1 MGVSLLVSQTGCTTM
16 KAVRL
21 ADRGSAAIDRGD
33 TQAAISD
40 LETAVQLMPES
51 AAIVNNLGV
60 AYLAAG
66 RKNAALAAF
75 ERAVVLDCD
84 HEPAQRNLKALRD
97 DPAAIA
103 SGAADGQ

>member
-1 MGVSLLVSQTGCTTM
+1 ME
-16 KAVRL
+16 AVRL

-33 TQAAISD
+33 TEAAISD
-40 LETAVQLMPES
+40 LEAAVGLMPES

-84 HEPAQRNLKALRD
+84 HQPAQRNLKALQQ
-97 DPAAIA
+97 DPAALAAGA
-103 SGAADGQ
+103 SDSQ